1 MSNFK
6 KRFSRR
12 TIALFWLVGVAAVI
26 MTLLVFE
33 QIAILY
39 VLATLALV
47 VLLLIVAFDDL
58 EKVDRDAVD
67 GFTPAEK
74 K

>member
-1 MSNFK
+1 MSNLT

-12 TIALFWLVGVAAVI
+12 TIALFWLIAVAAVI
-26 MTLLVFE
+26 TTLLALE

-47 VLLLIVAFDDL
+47 VLMLIVAFDDL
-58 EKVDRDAVD
+58 EKVDRDAIE
-67 GFTPAEK
+67 GFNPDK